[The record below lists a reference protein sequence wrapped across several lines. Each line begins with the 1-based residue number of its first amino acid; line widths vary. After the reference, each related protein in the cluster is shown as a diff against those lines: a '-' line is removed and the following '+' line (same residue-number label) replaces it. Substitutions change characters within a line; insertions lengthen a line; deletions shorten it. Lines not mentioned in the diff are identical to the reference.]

1 MGKRYLI
8 DTNVVIAYLDSKLPG
23 PAMKFMHG
31 IIDEIPNISVITK
44 IELLRFNADDSI
56 NKVLN
61 DFVNES
67 VILGLIDDIVDK
79 TISICKEKRIKLPD
93 GIIAATAL
101 NFDLTLLTRN
111 ISDFKNISGLKSLN
125 PWEL

>member
-1 MGKRYLI
+1 
-8 DTNVVIAYLDSKLPG
+8 
-23 PAMKFMHG
+23 MHG

-111 ISDFKNISGLKSLN
+111 ISDFKNISALKSLN